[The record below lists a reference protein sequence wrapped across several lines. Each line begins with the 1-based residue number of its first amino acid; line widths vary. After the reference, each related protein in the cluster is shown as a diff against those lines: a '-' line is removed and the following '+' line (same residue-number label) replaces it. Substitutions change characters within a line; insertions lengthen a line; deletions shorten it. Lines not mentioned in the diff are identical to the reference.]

1 MVITYIFIG
10 CTEVDFEKSYNSE
23 ILKKSM
29 YANFEPLWEL
39 YLESANG
46 GWKDNDNGR
55 FSNDDAPV
63 IQALLELYEITKD
76 SRYIDKLYSL
86 VNNFLEN
93 DDIARGLQD
102 QHRGNQILPGWSS
115 VRYTEDNSRTIFLM
129 DDALI
134 LISIVNSYN
143 YLKNIETSFNVP
155 VEWLTRA
162 EIEFDMVFKN
172 EWKDMG
178 NNKGYF
184 QDSYFTKTDLNMP
197 MNQYAI
203 IGELCLT
210 LYKATGNNM
219 YKEYA
224 VKTANFLKEELIK
237 KTNSYVWYYKRPSP
251 TYPTKEYDD
260 FSHSQLVWRFID
272 IMYLSGEVFDY
283 ESVELI
289 IGTFKYEV
297 IDNDKVFRF
306 FGGMIN
312 ENETA
317 PLNLLYQENPWLEY
331 YYSLAKYDNEIKDI
345 LKKFRSS
352 RLLNYNPNSDFNH
365 IGQFVI
371 LDFAL
376 EKKYLKQY

>member
-102 QHRGNQILPGWSS
+102 QHLGNQILPGWSS

-143 YLKNIETSFNVP
+143 YLKNI
-155 VEWLTRA
+155 
-162 EIEFDMVFKN
+162 
-172 EWKDMG
+172 
-178 NNKGYF
+178 
-184 QDSYFTKTDLNMP
+184 
-197 MNQYAI
+197 
-203 IGELCLT
+203 
-210 LYKATGNNM
+210 
-219 YKEYA
+219 
-224 VKTANFLKEELIK
+224 
-237 KTNSYVWYYKRPSP
+237 
-251 TYPTKEYDD
+251 
-260 FSHSQLVWRFID
+260 
-272 IMYLSGEVFDY
+272 
-283 ESVELI
+283 
-289 IGTFKYEV
+289 
-297 IDNDKVFRF
+297 
-306 FGGMIN
+306 
-312 ENETA
+312 
-317 PLNLLYQENPWLEY
+317 
-331 YYSLAKYDNEIKDI
+331 
-345 LKKFRSS
+345 
-352 RLLNYNPNSDFNH
+352 
-365 IGQFVI
+365 
-371 LDFAL
+371 
-376 EKKYLKQY
+376 